1 MREGG
6 VSLPHDAAVG
16 EQFWQAEVV
25 RDAPPPLRETDVT
38 EGGMGGGAGAIIL
51 HHCLM
56 DYVLCSGKKYP
67 FVIDLTYEL
76 ARD

>member
-6 VSLPHDAAVG
+6 VSLPCDAAVG

-38 EGGMGGGAGAIIL
+38 EGGMGGGGTIALLVPLSSTI
-51 HHCLM
+51 
-56 DYVLCSGKKYP
+56 V
-67 FVIDLTYEL
+67 
-76 ARD
+76 